1 MGEVVKTNER
11 IGDQREGTSR
21 NLPTKST
28 EARNNM
34 VCVCGPTDTF
44 ILLMHK
50 MFIAGSERQD
60 CVSRQRPDC
69 RGSCVLS

>member
-1 MGEVVKTNER
+1 MGEVVETNER

-34 VCVCGPTDTF
+34 VCVCVDQQT
-44 ILLMHK
+44 LLY
-50 MFIAGSERQD
+50 
-60 CVSRQRPDC
+60 C
-69 RGSCVLS
+69 SCIKCSLRVVRDKTV